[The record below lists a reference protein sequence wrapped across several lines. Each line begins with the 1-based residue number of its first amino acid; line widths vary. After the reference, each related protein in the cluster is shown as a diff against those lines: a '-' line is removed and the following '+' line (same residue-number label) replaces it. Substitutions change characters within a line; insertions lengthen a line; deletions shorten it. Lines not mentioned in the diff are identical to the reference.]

1 MPTEVIVAAMSLLGT
16 FGGIIVS
23 SRITNYRLEQL
34 ENVVREHN
42 NFAKR
47 MPVVENKIENLVD
60 RVDRIEGVV

>member
-1 MPTEVIVAAMSLLGT
+1 MPTEVIVAAMSLIGT

-23 SRITNYRLEQL
+23 SRLTSYRLEQL
-34 ENVVREHN
+34 ENAVREHN

>member
-1 MPTEVIVAAMSLLGT
+1 MPTEVIVAAMSLIGT
-16 FGGIIVS
+16 FGGIVVS
-23 SRITNYRLEQL
+23 SRLTNYRLEQL

>member
-47 MPVVENKIENLVD
+47 MPVVENKIENLAD

>member
-1 MPTEVIVAAMSLLGT
+1 MPTEVIVAAMSLIGT

-23 SRITNYRLEQL
+23 SRLTSYRLEQL

-42 NFAKR
+42 NFARR

-60 RVDRIEGVV
+60 RVDRIEGTV

>member
-1 MPTEVIVAAMSLLGT
+1 MPTEVIVAAMSLIGT

-23 SRITNYRLEQL
+23 SRLTSYRLEQL
-34 ENVVREHN
+34 ENAVREHN

-60 RVDRIEGVV
+60 RVDRIEWVV

>member
-1 MPTEVIVAAMSLLGT
+1 MPTEVIVAAMSLIGT

-23 SRITNYRLEQL
+23 SRLTNYRLEQL

>member
-1 MPTEVIVAAMSLLGT
+1 MPTEVIVAAMSLIGT